1 MTLMFSPYKRT
12 DYAYLLEVTEDNI
25 EEIAKE
31 FGWSVHYDS
40 RTYGRV
46 SYLLGF
52 SSELITVGNHID
64 GRGRKMQKND
74 WVKDND

>member
-1 MTLMFSPYKRT
+1 MTLKFEPHTRT
-12 DYAYLLEVTEDNI
+12 DHAQLLEITEDNI
-25 EEIAKE
+25 EEVAKE

-52 SSELITVGNHID
+52 SSELITVGNHINVK
-64 GRGRKMQKND
+64 GRKMQKND
-74 WVKDND
+74 WVKDNG

>member
-1 MTLMFSPYKRT
+1 MTLKYTPHTRT
-12 DYAYLLEVTEDNI
+12 DHAFLLEVTEDNI

-52 SSELITVGNHID
+52 SSELITVGNHINAK
-64 GRGRKMQKND
+64 GRKMQKND
-74 WVKDND
+74 WVEDNG